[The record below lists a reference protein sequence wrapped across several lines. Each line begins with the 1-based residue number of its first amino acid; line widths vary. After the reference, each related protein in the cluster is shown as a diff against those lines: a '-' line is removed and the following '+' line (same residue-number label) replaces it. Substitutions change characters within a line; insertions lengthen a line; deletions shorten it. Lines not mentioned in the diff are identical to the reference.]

1 MFVVKEDDGENVSGE
16 EDEGKPEVEE
26 GTEVEVG
33 GMLVECAK
41 KQSKASG
48 KDFGIG
54 RLEDLYGTVDIM
66 LSGYKLSQYKN
77 IFEKDKMV
85 TVRGKIRYRGDGAT
99 ISVDS
104 MTDWRNVQSDVKA
117 KKICVYYSFEA
128 GGKETTNRL
137 RNIFSAYP
145 GKDEVYVKNTDDNK
159 LYSLKM
165 TTDVNDVLLKELYGL
180 VGAHNIKI
188 AE

>member
-1 MFVVKEDDGENVSGE
+1 
-16 EDEGKPEVEE
+16 
-26 GTEVEVG
+26 
-33 GMLVECAK
+33 
-41 KQSKASG
+41 
-48 KDFGIG
+48 
-54 RLEDLYGTVDIM
+54 LYGTIEFI
-66 LSGYKLSQYKN
+66 LSGYKLAQYKN

-85 TVRGKIRYRGDGAT
+85 TIRGKIRYRGDSAS

-104 MTDWRNVQSDVKA
+104 MSDWKDVQSDVKA